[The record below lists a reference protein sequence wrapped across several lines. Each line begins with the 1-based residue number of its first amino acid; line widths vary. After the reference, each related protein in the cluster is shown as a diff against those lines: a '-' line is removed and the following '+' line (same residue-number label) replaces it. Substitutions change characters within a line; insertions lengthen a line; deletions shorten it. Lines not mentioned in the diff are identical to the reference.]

1 MKCKELYYKRLKN
14 ARIRNKSTG
23 RLFNSKTV
31 WGLSKEEIKTE
42 FFLTDDDVDKYLSKR
57 RFVFSIGEAIE
68 LLTKINKNERE

>member
-1 MKCKELYYKRLKN
+1 MQVL
-14 ARIRNKSTG
+14 
-23 RLFNSKTV
+23 
-31 WGLSKEEIKTE
+31 EIKALEDYLIKKSKSYAVYGLTRNEIKSE